1 MKLKYYLRGIGI
13 GIILTAIVMGFALG
27 GRKATMSD
35 AEIIERAK
43 ALGMTEGGVLTS
55 VSSEENSAN
64 DTEDYSSS
72 ADGMDE
78 ASEEISEEID
88 EELIASG
95 ETSQELVSETEE
107 AGSEASEG
115 KSDAEEISKSEDI
128 TQDAQNSTEGSESEE
143 NTTEQ
148 TDVKETTA
156 KESDVKE
163 SKTEDTTSNSSTGN
177 TSSDQVS
184 DNTASGTSK
193 TVTIPGGNSSDSV
206 SQILYNAGVIDDPY
220 SFNRYLIDRGLDR
233 VIRSGTKT
241 FPAGATYEDVAGIIT
256 R

>member
-35 AEIIERAK
+35 AEVIERAK

-55 VSSEENSAN
+55 ASSEEGSTY

-72 ADGMDE
+72 DQSVDE
-78 ASEEISEEID
+78 ASEEASEEIN
-88 EELIASG
+88 EELLASS
-95 ETSQELVSETEE
+95 EASSELGASTEE
-107 AGSEASEG
+107 AGSETSESESASE
-115 KSDAEEISKSEDI
+115 EVSKSEDESAK
-128 TQDAQNSTEGSESEE
+128 DAETGSEE
-143 NTTEQ
+143 NDN
-148 TDVKETTA
+148 TDSEG
-156 KESDVKE
+156 KE
-163 SKTEDTTSNSSTGN
+163 SKEASSEEASVIETTTSGL
-177 TSSDQVS
+177 
-184 DNTASGTSK
+184 SK

-206 SQILYNAGVIDDPY
+206 AQILYNAGVIDDPY